1 MAIKEIRREWSPC
14 QVGYVKHFLLHSEAD
29 VKDLPKCCIG
39 SKATVSETDNEY
51 ICMADGWKNA
61 AEYDE
66 NGKKK
71 ATVILLETEL
81 VKDGSTFCL
90 LTPPNA
96 QPEVGKT
103 YTVTYNGTT
112 EDMTAISDSGNVC
125 LGDAAETF
133 GIIFLSDELAAE
145 MGCYVA
151 VEVYESAPDTLTLSI
166 VEAVEESG
174 SAGGG
179 RLVVKADCDLTT
191 TTTGQKL
198 ITPDKT
204 EDKIRAAIA
213 AGNDVV
219 FEVALVDEEI
229 TGTVFLNLIFHNAE
243 IVMFSSAGMYA
254 VQIVAGTGVIFAKMT

>member
-174 SAGGG
+174 GAGGG
-179 RLVVKADCDLTT
+179 GMFIVNVDATARTAD
-191 TTTGQKL
+191 K
-198 ITPDKT
+198 PY
-204 EDKIRAAIA
+204 
-213 AGNDVV
+213 
-219 FEVALVDEEI
+219 
-229 TGTVFLNLIFHNAE
+229 AE
-243 IVMFSSAGMYA
+243 IVAAIDAGQYVQARTAMGAKTLYMWIASLEANGETGEMAVMFCGMSSSDSVFVKM
-254 VQIVAGTGVIFAKMT
+254 VITENNVVAFI